1 MKQECNMASDVVK
14 TCLHCGAKN
23 RIPEQKPNAKA
34 KCGRCHHPLP
44 YDVGAATRNFTLR
57 CGQCKAKN
65 RVPETKLHAGAKC
78 GRCGAELAHQN
89 ILSGHPLMI
98 TDANFEQTVL
108 QSPLPVLLYGWA
120 PWCSVCSGVNG
131 QVDQL
136 ASETRGK
143 IRVGK
148 LNIDTNP
155 GLAAKYH
162 ILSVPT
168 FFIFDGG
175 QLKKH
180 LPGAVPKHDLMLKM
194 AAFI

>member
-1 MKQECNMASDVVK
+1 MAPDRLTV
-14 TCLHCGAKN
+14 CPNCGAKN
-23 RIPEQKPNAKA
+23 RIPENKTHTAA

-44 YDVGAATRNFTLR
+44 SDGDTASGSYTPR

-65 RVPETKLHAGAKC
+65 RVPAAKLHAGAKC
-78 GRCGAELAHQN
+78 GRCGTALEHET
-89 ILSGHPLMI
+89 ILSGRPVMV
-98 TDANFEQTVL
+98 TDANFEQTVM

-136 ASETRGK
+136 ASEMRGK
-143 IRVGK
+143 VRVAK
-148 LNIDTNP
+148 LNIDANP
-155 GLAAKYH
+155 GLASKYH

-175 QLKKH
+175 RLTEH